1 MCYQGY
7 SKIMDVKDFAKYI
20 RGKSIDKLLHRARK
34 SSLKRILASEKEL
47 SLSGRR
53 SHTTKRATGTK

>member
-1 MCYQGY
+1 
-7 SKIMDVKDFAKYI
+7 MDLKDFAKYI

-47 SLSGRR
+47 TISGRR
-53 SHTTKRATGTK
+53 SPSTKRATGTK